1 MDKIAKFLKQ
11 LTKKERDH
19 LKKEIFLKIRNL
31 NTKNLDVKK
40 VKGYPLWRVRCGR
53 IRILFAK
60 QNDQGVLVKIGF
72 RKDIYKG
79 L

>member
-19 LKKEIFLKIRNL
+19 LKNEIFLKV
-31 NTKNLDVKK
+31 KNLDTKGLNIKK
-40 VKGYPLWRVRCGR
+40 IKGYPLWRIRYGR

-60 QNDQGVLVKIGF
+60 INDQGILVKIGF